1 MATFVGFWSRFVEDL
16 TTRKQFYR
24 VFASMMIDSTFL
36 ATFLDQKSTLVLE
49 SSLHSSFLQ
58 SPATASWCRS
68 FTKNC
73 RFDTAVSARFRFR
86 NFGWYRYSKY
96 KIQNTK
102 KYFFSKYESVAS
114 IYIDQ
119 YQILTQ
125 MRVTLTFLKRVLYP
139 VNHFFL
145 FTFQFHES
153 FKKKFL

>member
-1 MATFVGFWSRFVEDL
+1 MGGKMATFVGFWSRFVEDS

-24 VFASMMIDSTFL
+24 AFASMMIDSTFL

-96 KIQNTK
+96 KIQNTR
-102 KYFFSKYESVAS
+102 KYLFFQLWVCCQYIYWSISNTHPDAGHGRSSQKSSLSCKPFFSLQFSVS
-114 IYIDQ
+114 
-119 YQILTQ
+119 
-125 MRVTLTFLKRVLYP
+125 
-139 VNHFFL
+139 
-145 FTFQFHES
+145 
-153 FKKKFL
+153 